1 MSKPT
6 SDCRATER
14 KHPWPMV
21 RLGDVC
27 EIIAGQSPEGSYYT
41 DESCYTEF
49 HQGSKS
55 FGTRELQVSGVY
67 TKKET
72 KIAKPGSLLISVRA
86 PVGDLNVTTRR
97 VCIGRGLAALIPED
111 SLSRDFLWLFLTSAT
126 KAVNDAAGAGS
137 CFSSLS
143 RSQLSG
149 LEIPLPSLSEQREI
163 VARLERELATVEKMK
178 KGFEALAET
187 AKAEFKAE
195 LKEVFAELTSG
206 GAGIGTD
213 GTNGTHGTVETRR
226 LGEIGRVVTGTTPSK
241 GNKSYYGGEWPFY
254 KPADLNQGR
263 NTIRSGDS
271 LTDAG
276 WQSARQLPAN
286 SVLVTCI
293 GATLGKTGIIRRE
306 GSCNQQINAIVCD
319 GKALPEYVYYSILSP
334 QFQNMLWQAS
344 NSTTL
349 PMVNKSTFEKFEI
362 PFPALAVQREV
373 VARLDAARAKCERVK
388 ELAKKGAAECALLRK
403 AILKEAFCGVSCG
416 EKANG

>member
-1 MSKPT
+1 MPKPN

-55 FGTRELQVSGVY
+55 FGTRELQISGVY

-86 PVGDLNVTTRR
+86 PVGDLNITTRR
-97 VCIGRGLAALIPED
+97 VCIGRGLAALIPDD
-111 SLSRDFLWLFLTSAT
+111 SISRDFLWLFLTSAT

-149 LEIPLPSLSEQREI
+149 LEIPLPPLSVQREI
-163 VARLERELATVEKMK
+163 VARLERELAAVEKMK

-195 LKEVFAELTSG
+195 LKEVFEEISRG
-206 GAGIGTD
+206 GA
-213 GTNGTHGTVETRR
+213 EMRR
-226 LGEIGRVVTGTTPSK
+226 LGEVCKNLDSRRVPITKSNREAGKYPYYGASGVVDWVSGYIFDGDYLLVSEDGANLIARSTPIAFSVSGKIWVNNHAHILAFSDLTTQRFVEFYFASIKIDDLVTGAAQPKLTQ
-241 GNKSYYGGEWPFY
+241 N
-254 KPADLNQGR
+254 ALN
-263 NTIRSGDS
+263 
-271 LTDAG
+271 
-276 WQSARQLPAN
+276 
-286 SVLVTCI
+286 
-293 GATLGKTGIIRRE
+293 
-306 GSCNQQINAIVCD
+306 
-319 GKALPEYVYYSILSP
+319 SI
-334 QFQNMLWQAS
+334 
-344 NSTTL
+344 
-349 PMVNKSTFEKFEI
+349 EI
-362 PFPALAVQREV
+362 PFPPLADQREV
-373 VARLDAARAKCERVK
+373 VARLDVAKARAEKLEAKAREGVAVCETM
-388 ELAKKGAAECALLRK
+388 RK
-403 AILKEAFCGVSCG
+403 AILKEAF
-416 EKANG
+416 E